1 MRWPRLAFRAAGAG
15 REAALEQG
23 GPDPLREV
31 TDPTTIAKPVAEPQ
45 SETDPAAPSGV
56 PVSEGQGLTV
66 AIPANARGL
75 PTLLRVLGPAYLV
88 AVGYMD
94 PGNWA
99 TDLAAGST
107 YGYNLLWV
115 VALSSLMAVLLQS
128 LCCRLGIA
136 TGLDLAQ
143 ACRRHLPR
151 GWVIPLWLLAEV
163 AIVACDLAELVG
175 TALALQLLLGL
186 PLPVGVLV
194 TAFDTLVLL
203 GLQRFGIRR
212 LEALVISLVAL
223 VGACFAVEMLLLR
236 PDMASVL
243 AGLVPRMESLRSGS
257 QLYLAAGILGAT
269 VMPHNLYLH
278 SSLVQTRRWSTG
290 PEMRQRALRFANLDT
305 VIALGLAFLVNASI
319 LVLAAG
325 TFHGLPGAPVTD
337 LSEAHRLLS
346 PLLGTT
352 AAGLLFGIA
361 LLAAGQSSTL
371 TATLAGQ
378 IVMEGF
384 LKIRLPQWQRRLLTR
399 CLALVPA
406 LLTVLLLG
414 DRATGQLLILSQ
426 VVLSLQLPFAVL
438 PLVWFCSRSNLM
450 GDLRT
455 PHWLLLLAW
464 ISAAAI
470 VVINSALLLSLAPS

>member
-1 MRWPRLAFRAAGAG
+1 MAGMGWALDGG
-15 REAALEQG
+15 RRMAMGCEG
-23 GPDPLREV
+23 
-31 TDPTTIAKPVAEPQ
+31 
-45 SETDPAAPSGV
+45 
-56 PVSEGQGLTV
+56 GQGQTV
-66 AIPANARGL
+66 AIPVDARGL
-75 PTLLRVLGPAYLV
+75 PALLRVLGPAYLV

-107 YGYNLLWV
+107 YGFSLLWV

-128 LCCRLGIA
+128 LCCRLGIRA

-143 ACRRHLPR
+143 ACRRLLPR

-175 TALALQLLLGL
+175 TALALQLLFGL

-236 PDMASVL
+236 PDVASVL
-243 AGLVPRMESLRSGS
+243 GGLVPRMDSLRNSS

-278 SSLVQTRRWSTG
+278 SSLVQTRCWSTG
-290 PEMRQRALRFANLDT
+290 PEMRQRALRFATLDT
-305 VIALGLAFLVNASI
+305 VIALSLAFLVNASI

-325 TFHGLPGAPVTD
+325 SFHGLPGAPVTN

-384 LKIRLPQWQRRLLTR
+384 LEVRLPQWKRRLLTR
-399 CLALVPA
+399 SLALMPA
-406 LLTVLLLG
+406 MFTVLLLG

-438 PLVWFCSRSNLM
+438 PLVWFCSRRKLM
-450 GDLRT
+450 GKMR
-455 PHWLLLLAW
+455 
-464 ISAAAI
+464 
-470 VVINSALLLSLAPS
+470 APK